1 LNEIQSCA
9 LYFFLDEIKKTGDK
23 LERWLIL
30 RDANE
35 LDNDELESLL
45 NSRKR
50 TVRQFILTKEIKSRA
65 NLEKISIELID
76 TVTNKFIGL
85 IF

>member
-1 LNEIQSCA
+1 
-9 LYFFLDEIKKTGDK
+9 